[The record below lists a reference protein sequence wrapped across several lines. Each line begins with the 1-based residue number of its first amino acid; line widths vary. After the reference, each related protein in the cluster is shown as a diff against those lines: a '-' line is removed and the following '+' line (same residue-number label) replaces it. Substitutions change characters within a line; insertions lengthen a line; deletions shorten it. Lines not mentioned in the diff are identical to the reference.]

1 MQSAPSRRILPR
13 MTCLA
18 TTPTPRTRSVD
29 WMPLDDWQR
38 RHARNVNWAETVDA
52 DLVVYGASV
61 VEGWGE
67 DPSFVRLGRQ
77 PLALGLGGD
86 RTQHLLWRLAHG
98 ELGRLRPRCVVTVI
112 GNNNLAE
119 PGEPPDDI
127 ALGILAVHALLR
139 ERWPTA
145 RHVSVA
151 IPPNR
156 ERPDE
161 PVRCAADLVNARV
174 RAVARDFEI
183 VDLSGALTDDRGWVQ
198 AAYAAD
204 FIHPTPA
211 GYARFTDTLLAALG
225 P

>member
-1 MQSAPSRRILPR
+1 MQSAAWRRILSR
-13 MTCLA
+13 MNRVA
-18 TTPTPRTRSVD
+18 TTPVPRSRSVD
-29 WMPLDDWQR
+29 WMPLEDWRR
-38 RHARNVNWAETVDA
+38 RHARNVAWAESVDA
-52 DLVVYGASV
+52 DVVVYGASV

-67 DPSFVRLGRQ
+67 DPSFARLGAR

-98 ELGRLRPRCVVTVI
+98 ELGRLLPQCVVTVI

-127 ALGILAVHALLR
+127 ALGVLAVHSILR
-139 ERWPTA
+139 ARWPTA
-145 RHVSVA
+145 RHVCVA

-156 ERPDE
+156 EHPDD
-161 PVRCAADLVNARV
+161 PVRRDAERVNARV
-174 RAVARDFEI
+174 RAAAQDFEI
-183 VDLSGALTDDRGWVQ
+183 VDLSGALTDARGWVL
-198 AAYAAD
+198 AEYAAD

-225 P
+225 W